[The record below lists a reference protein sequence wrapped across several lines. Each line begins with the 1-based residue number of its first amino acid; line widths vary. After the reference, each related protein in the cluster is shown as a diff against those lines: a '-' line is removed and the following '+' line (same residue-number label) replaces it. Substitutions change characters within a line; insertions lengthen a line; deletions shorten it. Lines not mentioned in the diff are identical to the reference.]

1 MMDKIDYTQKTRCTL
16 ILVSPFK
23 YLGGVAMHYRGLRG
37 YWRTDVRY
45 YEVFKMN
52 NSIIVS
58 LFKAFWNYLRFIIM
72 LIISKPKTVVSNI
85 SLKRGFYSQIYYV
98 RLAKMFNANI
108 VTYIHGWDVDEE
120 WMLTTTRGQY
130 ILDNSDEIIVLSKQ
144 FENKLKAAGCLKKI
158 YISTTK
164 VDDRLLEGFCINK
177 RVGELKKFLFL
188 SRVER
193 EKGVF
198 LALDI
203 FKMLQEDNL
212 SLSFTIAGH
221 GSAIEEV
228 KRYVIDNNISNV
240 CVCGRVDGPDIGK
253 IFAESDCFFL
263 LSQSEGMPAALL
275 EAMAFGLPAV
285 TCPVGGIPDF
295 FVDNEMGIISNSMD
309 PQYYYKRIKDL
320 MDNPLKIQKMSQTN
334 YTYAK
339 EKFYASAVAVE
350 LEAIFDTSSM

>member
-1 MMDKIDYTQKTRCTL
+1 MDKIDYKKNFRCTL
-16 ILVSPFK
+16 ILVSPLNL
-23 YLGGVAMHYRGLRG
+23 LGGIAMHYKGLRE
-37 YWRTDVRY
+37 YWKTDVRY

-58 LFKAFWNYLRFIIM
+58 LFKAFWNYLRFIVM
-72 LIISKPKTVVSNI
+72 LIISKPQTIVSNV

-98 RLAKMFNANI
+98 RLAKMFNINI

-120 WMLTTTRGQY
+120 WMLTTTKGQY
-130 ILDNSDEIIVLSKQ
+130 ILDNSDALIVLSKQ
-144 FENKLKAAGCLKKI
+144 FENKLRAVGCLKEI

-164 VDDRLLEGFCINK
+164 VDDRLLDGFCINK

-203 FKMLQEDNL
+203 FKMLQKDNF
-212 SLSFTIAGH
+212 SISFTIAGD

-240 CVCGRVDGPDIGK
+240 CVCARVDGPDIGK

-275 EAMAFGLPAV
+275 EAMAFGLPVV

-295 FVDNEMGIISNSMD
+295 FVDNEMGIISNSVD
-309 PQYYYKRIKDL
+309 PQYYFTKIKAL
-320 MDNPLKIQKMSQTN
+320 MGDPLKIQKMSRTN

-339 EKFYASAVAVE
+339 ENFYASAVARD
-350 LEAIFDTSSM
+350 LEDIFAKICA